1 MSVFV
6 QRNGFHAAGA
16 ASHRAHGVLGEAY
29 HLAVVRSNQHLA
41 LAVGQRNAYQF
52 VALAQAERDNTV
64 RTRVGVRLQRGLLHQ
79 AVLGSED
86 EVMRVDILLV
96 VQALHIDERTHFIA
110 LLQVNHVLDSAA
122 LALLVALGYL
132 IHFQPVEASHLGEE
146 HHRGVHR
153 RLVYILDEV
162 LVARGRSLRADTAAG
177 LRAEL
182 AQRRALDIA
191 EVGDSNN
198 HIIVGIHI
206 LGVEL
211 RRHLHNLR
219 AALVGIF
226 LLNLNQFVLDKV
238 VAHGLAVEQVVEV
251 GNQFLQLRVLG
262 FQLVDT
268 QACQLAQ
275 THIHDGF
282 RLQVIK
288 VKARLKVRLC
298 VCRCAAGA
306 DDTHYLVDVVHR
318 GNQALQDMRALL
330 CFLQLEAGAAR
341 YDLHAV
347 LNECAYQLLE
357 VQQHRAAFHQRNAV
371 HGERRLQG
379 GELIEFIEYYLRIR
393 VALHVNHNTDV
404 ALRLVADVGNTF
416 YLLVADQFSDVLHQ
430 LALHNAVR
438 QLRDDNPLASVVL
451 GLDVG
456 VRADNNASPTRLISI
471 AHALIAV
478 YCTARREVG
487 RFDMLHQFVHRYLLH
502 ARVCY
507 PRLNVLDIRH
517 AAVYHLA

>member
-1 MSVFV
+1 MPVFV

-79 AVLGSED
+79 AVLGGED
-86 EVMRVDILLV
+86 EVMRVDVLLV
-96 VQALHIDERTHFIA
+96 VQALHIDERAHFVA
-110 LLQVNHVLDSAA
+110 LLQVNHVLYSAA

-198 HIIVGIHI
+198 HIVVGIHI

-211 RRHLHNLR
+211 RRHLHNLC

-238 VAHGLAVEQVVEV
+238 VAHGLAVKQVVEV
-251 GNQFLQLRVLG
+251 GNQFLQLRVFG
-262 FQLVDT
+262 FQLVNT

-275 THIHDGF
+275 THVHNGF

-288 VKARLKVRLC
+288 VKACLKVRLC

-318 GNQALQDMRALL
+318 GNQSLQDMRALL

-341 YDLHAV
+341 NDFHAV
-347 LNECAYQLLE
+347 LNECAYQLFE
-357 VQQHRAAFHQRNAV
+357 VQQHRASFHQRNAV
-371 HGERRLQG
+371 HCERRLQS
-379 GELIEFIEYYLRIR
+379 GELI
-393 VALHVNHNTDV
+393 
-404 ALRLVADVGNTF
+404 
-416 YLLVADQFSDVLHQ
+416 
-430 LALHNAVR
+430 
-438 QLRDDNPLASVVL
+438 
-451 GLDVG
+451 
-456 VRADNNASPTRLISI
+456 
-471 AHALIAV
+471 
-478 YCTARREVG
+478 
-487 RFDMLHQFVHRYLLH
+487 
-502 ARVCY
+502 
-507 PRLNVLDIRH
+507 
-517 AAVYHLA
+517 